1 MATGKPTRRR
11 SPLLPPLLP
20 ARAARATFRA
30 ESPLAMSLTRY
41 RTRSPDPAVQT
52 LFSGGGKAFN
62 QVQVG
67 AGCRSGGV
75 AFLGPGT
82 AVGSHPIP

>member
-1 MATGKPTRRR
+1 MASRLLRAQPTSSTPRTTTTAMATGKPTRRR
-11 SPLLPPLLP
+11 SPLLPPLLA

-52 LFSGGGKAFN
+52 LFSGGGKAFD
-62 QVQVG
+62 
-67 AGCRSGGV
+67 
-75 AFLGPGT
+75 
-82 AVGSHPIP
+82 

>member
-11 SPLLPPLLP
+11 SPLLPPAL
-20 ARAARATFRA
+20 ADRAARATFRA

-41 RTRSPDPAVQT
+41 RTRSPDPAVRT
-52 LFSGGGKAFN
+52 LFSEVGKAFDEI
-62 QVQVG
+62 QVG
-67 AGCRSGGV
+67 AGYRSGGV
-75 AFLGPGT
+75 AFLGPGA